1 MKKNLID
8 VSVVTMIGNLPFIM
22 NTNNKYV
29 SEEFDLIRTPRD
41 NKVIL
46 DVSAAQVTAYTGE
59 FKNIT
64 VNNQELGLYVDERV
78 NDLKQRI
85 AVLEEKVRR
94 LSGEI

>member
-46 DVSAAQVTAYTGE
+46 DVSAA
-59 FKNIT
+59 
-64 VNNQELGLYVDERV
+64 
-78 NDLKQRI
+78 
-85 AVLEEKVRR
+85 
-94 LSGEI
+94 